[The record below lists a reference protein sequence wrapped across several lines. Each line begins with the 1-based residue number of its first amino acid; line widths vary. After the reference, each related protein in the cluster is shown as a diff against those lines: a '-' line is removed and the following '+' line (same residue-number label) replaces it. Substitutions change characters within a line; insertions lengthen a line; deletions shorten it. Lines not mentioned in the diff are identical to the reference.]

1 MKTIAINEIFISI
14 AGEINKWGQGTLT
27 TFIRTQGCNLKCSYC
42 DTKQAQ
48 SKSHNINFMSIE
60 EAIQKVEDLG
70 CPKITITGGEP
81 LLQENTEYLIHR
93 LISKRFLV
101 SVETNGTYLLPAA
114 SSHLENLNYIVDYK
128 LEYKNRMI
136 DLSQL
141 PARHW
146 IKFVTEGEKSFR
158 EALKVKR
165 KLREK
170 GCKARIAF
178 SSTKDHKGLIE
189 RLIEEK
195 EWDVVVNIQL
205 HKLIDVK

>member
-1 MKTIAINEIFISI
+1 MKTIGINEIFISI
-14 AGEINKWGQGTLT
+14 DGEVNEWGQGTLT
-27 TFIRTQGCNLKCSYC
+27 TFIRLQGCNLKCSYC

-48 SKSHNINFMSIE
+48 SKSGNINFMEIE
-60 EAIQKVEDLG
+60 KIVQKVQDLG

-81 LLQENTEYLIHR
+81 LLQENTTDLIHQ
-93 LISKRFLV
+93 LISKGFLV
-101 SVETNGTYLLPAA
+101 SVETNGTYLLPGAC
-114 SSHLENLNYIVDYK
+114 SNLGKLNYIVDYK
-128 LEYKNRMI
+128 LEYENRMI
-136 DLSQL
+136 DLSEL

-158 EALKVKR
+158 QALKVKR

-170 GCKARIAF
+170 GCVARVAF
-178 SSTKDHKGLIE
+178 SAIKDHKGLIE

-195 EWDVVVNIQL
+195 EWDIVVNIQL